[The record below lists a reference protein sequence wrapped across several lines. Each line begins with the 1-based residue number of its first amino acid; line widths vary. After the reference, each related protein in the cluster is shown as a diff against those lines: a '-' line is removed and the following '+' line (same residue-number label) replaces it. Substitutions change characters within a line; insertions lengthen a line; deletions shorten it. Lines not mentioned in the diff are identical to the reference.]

1 MSQGVGAPE
10 AVVVIRATLAY
21 HQIEDRISLT
31 CAVSND
37 ECVVLWLTARLASQ
51 LVPHLCQAVAQLP
64 DVTSNDSNGDGN
76 GDGEG
81 DQKGTGNDSATPAHE
96 PAGDA
101 ASESGSAQGV
111 PETPVVAG
119 ADSAAWLVT
128 AIDLTNGP
136 MLVQL
141 GFRDEQG
148 HPPLLFSLEHTQL
161 AQWSEGLKHCY
172 AQAGWSMDCWHRP
185 AGAGSQNDATQ
196 RVALH

>member
-1 MSQGVGAPE
+1 MSQDAGAIE
-10 AVVVIRATLAY
+10 AVAVIRATLSY
-21 HQIEDRISLT
+21 NQTEDRISLT

-51 LVPHLCQAVAQLP
+51 LVPHLCHAVAQLP
-64 DVTSNDSNGDGN
+64 DVTSNDGDG
-76 GDGEG
+76 DG
-81 DQKGTGNDSATPAHE
+81 DQEGTDNDSATPAHE

-101 ASESGSAQGV
+101 NSEMGSAQGPN
-111 PETPVVAG
+111 PEAPVVAG

-141 GFRDEQG
+141 GFRDDQG

>member
-10 AVVVIRATLAY
+10 AVVVTRATLAY

-64 DVTSNDSNGDGN
+64 DVTSNDGDGD
-76 GDGEG
+76 GDGDQEG
-81 DQKGTGNDSATPAHE
+81 TDNDLATLAHE
-96 PAGDA
+96 PASDA
-101 ASESGSAQGV
+101 ASESGSAQGPN
-111 PETPVVAG
+111 PEAPVVAG

-141 GFRDEQG
+141 GFRDDQG

-161 AQWSEGLKHCY
+161 AQWSEGLKSCY
-172 AQAGWSMDCWHRP
+172 AQAGWSMECWHMP

>member
-1 MSQGVGAPE
+1 MSQDAGAIE
-10 AVVVIRATLAY
+10 ALAVIRATLSY
-21 HQIEDRISLT
+21 NQTEDRISLT

-64 DVTSNDSNGDGN
+64 DVTSDDGDG
-76 GDGEG
+76 DQEG
-81 DQKGTGNDSATPAHE
+81 TDNDAATPAHE

-101 ASESGSAQGV
+101 NLESGSAQGV

-128 AIDLTNGP
+128 EIDLTNGP

-141 GFRDEQG
+141 GFRDDQG
-148 HPPLLFSLEHTQL
+148 HQPLLFSLEHTQL
-161 AQWSEGLKHCY
+161 AQWSEGLKSCY
-172 AQAGWSMDCWHRP
+172 AQAGWSMDCWHMP
-185 AGAGSQNDATQ
+185 ASAGSQNDATQ

>member
-1 MSQGVGAPE
+1 MSQGVGALE
-10 AVVVIRATLAY
+10 TVAVTRATLAY
-21 HQIEDRISLT
+21 NQTEDRISLT

-51 LVPHLCQAVAQLP
+51 LVPHLCQVVAQLP
-64 DVTSNDSNGDGN
+64 DVTPDDGDG
-76 GDGEG
+76 
-81 DQKGTGNDSATPAHE
+81 DQDETDNDSATLAHE
-96 PAGDA
+96 PASDA
-101 ASESGSAQGV
+101 TSESGSAQGPN
-111 PETPVVAG
+111 PEAPVVAG

-141 GFRDEQG
+141 GFRDDQG
-148 HPPLLFSLEHTQL
+148 HPPLLLSLEHTQL
-161 AQWSEGLKHCY
+161 AQWSEGLKRCY
-172 AQAGWSMDCWHRP
+172 AQAGWSMDCWHMP

>member
-10 AVVVIRATLAY
+10 AVVVTRATLAY

-51 LVPHLCQAVAQLP
+51 LVPHLCQAIKQLP
-64 DVTSNDSNGDGN
+64 DVTPDDGN
-76 GDGEG
+76 GDGNREET
-81 DQKGTGNDSATPAHE
+81 DNDSATPAHE
-96 PAGDA
+96 PASDA

-111 PETPVVAG
+111 PETPVAAG
-119 ADSAAWLVT
+119 ADSASWLVT
-128 AIDLTNGP
+128 EIDLTNGP

-141 GFRDEQG
+141 GFRDDQG
-148 HPPLLFSLEHTQL
+148 HPALLFSLEHTQL

-172 AQAGWSMDCWHRP
+172 VQAGWSMDCWHMP

-196 RVALH
+196 RVAVH